1 MIVKNESHII
11 EETLKNIV
19 EQMELDYWVIS
30 DTGSTDNTKQIIK
43 NFFKNKNIPGELFE
57 DEWKDFGHNR
67 SVALSHAYN
76 KTDYLF
82 IFDADDKIRGNLVID
97 KEKINIEQYDLRFGK
112 EFTYVRPLL
121 ITNRKRWIYEGV
133 LHEYLSSL
141 EPITSNQILP
151 GDYYIESRRL
161 GARSSFQDKYKK
173 DATILTKA
181 FEEEKK
187 EGLKNRYAFYAA
199 QSYKDCNQIDKAIE
213 WYKKVL
219 TLNNWCQEKY
229 HSCLMLGALF
239 LKKNDFQN
247 ALKFFTLSY
256 KYDYERLEGIVL
268 AMELC
273 FKKDMHTL
281 VHSLYQTYKD
291 IKVNLVKKLF
301 VTTTYYNHHMDFYN
315 SISAFYINE
324 YESGYQSIK
333 NVIHSEKIEE
343 SKKLLT
349 LNNMQFYQPILLK
362 DNNLTIDFFYK
373 VNDIIKKRG
382 QKHTLNNEE
391 IKHWNIIFQKV
402 RKNLTKYKLY
412 NFKNKKQPKILLSFT
427 TCKRLDLF
435 RQTINSILNQWLDK
449 DKIDY
454 WFCVDDN
461 SSEEERDYMKSLYPW
476 IDYYM
481 KNEEEKGHKQS
492 MNIIYNKLKEQQPTY
507 WIHIED
513 DFLFFEKNYYIEQGI
528 QGLEK
533 LKGYNVKQILFNREY
548 GEVISDYNIVSH
560 KQISGQSDY
569 CLHSYEP
576 NKKSNQV
583 NCYYWPIY
591 SFRPSLIDVKTILEL
606 GDFETDETFFEHT
619 YALKWVKSGCQSAFF
634 NKLTNIHIGRLTSE
648 RIDKDKKM
656 RMN

>member
-1 MIVKNESHII
+1 MSH
-11 EETLKNIV
+11 
-19 EQMELDYWVIS
+19 
-30 DTGSTDNTKQIIK
+30 G
-43 NFFKNKNIPGELFE
+43 
-57 DEWKDFGHNR
+57 
-67 SVALSHAYN
+67 YN

-82 IFDADDKIRGNLVID
+82 IFDADDKIIGNLVIN
-97 KEKINIEQYDLRFGK
+97 KEKSNIEQYDLTFGK

-121 ITNRKRWIYEGV
+121 ISNRKRWIYEGV
-133 LHEYLSSL
+133 LHEYLSPL

-161 GARSSFQDKYKK
+161 GARSSHQDKYEK

-213 WYKKVL
+213 WYLKVIN
-219 TLNNWCQEKY
+219 LNNWCQEKY

-239 LKKNDFQN
+239 LKKNDFEN
-247 ALKFFTLSY
+247 ALKFLILSY
-256 KYDYERLEGIVL
+256 KYDHERLEGIVL
-268 AMELC
+268 AMELS

-281 VHSLYQTYKD
+281 VHSLYETYKD

-315 SISAFYINE
+315 SISAFYINKH
-324 YESGYQSIK
+324 ESGYQSIK
-333 NVIHSEKIEE
+333 NIINSEKIEE
-343 SKKLLT
+343 SKKFLT
-349 LNNMQFYQPILLK
+349 LNNMQFYQQNLLK
-362 DNNLTIDFFYK
+362 DNNLTLDFFYK
-373 VNDIIKKRG
+373 VNDIIIKKG

-402 RKNLTKYKLY
+402 RQNLTKYKLY
-412 NFKNKKQPKILLSFT
+412 KFENKKQPKIFLSFT
-427 TCKRLDLF
+427 TCMRLDLF

-461 SSEEERDYMKSLYPW
+461 SSEEERNYMKSLYPW
-476 IDYYM
+476 VDYYM
-481 KNEEEKGHKQS
+481 KDKEEKGHKKS
-492 MNIIYNKLKEQQPTY
+492 MNIIYNKLKELQPTY
-507 WIHIED
+507 WIHMED
-513 DFLFFEKNYYIEQGI
+513 DFLFFEQNHYIEQAI
-528 QGLEK
+528 YGLEK
-533 LKGYNVKQILFNREY
+533 LKEYNVRQILFNREY
-548 GEVISDYNIVSH
+548 GEVISDYNIISH

-569 CLHSYEP
+569 CLHNYEP
-576 NKKSNQV
+576 NKKSSHV

-606 GDFETDETFFEHT
+606 GDFETDETFFEHA
-619 YALKWVKSGCQSAFF
+619 YALKWVKSGYQSAFF
-634 NKLTNIHIGRLTSE
+634 NKLTNIDIGRLTSA
-648 RIDKDKKM
+648 IQL
-656 RMN
+656 